1 MCIHIHICVC
11 IYIFLCFFCTL
22 PLWIGIQLFSAWLN
36 NCWSKSIK
44 VQSVI
49 GLLFTHQ
56 FPPTFFFFKNS
67 NLVAFVSDCLGLW
80 NLSFNFHYYHFFT
93 ILSILSFLAAHSF
106 LLNIIF
112 FHFDSC
118 FTDDIWLLSNLNIYK
133 FSSEN
138 LHIIFTLSRM
148 LKWI

>member
-1 MCIHIHICVC
+1 MCIHIHMFV
-11 IYIFLCFFCTL
+11 YVFFLCFFCTL

-67 NLVAFVSDCLGLW
+67 NLVAFVSDCLGLQ

-93 ILSILSFLAAHSF
+93 ILSLLSFLASHSF

-112 FHFDSC
+112 LHFDSC
-118 FTDDIWLLSNLNIYK
+118 FTDDIWVLSYLNIYK

-138 LHIIFTLSRM
+138 LHIIFTLSWM
-148 LKWI
+148 LKWT